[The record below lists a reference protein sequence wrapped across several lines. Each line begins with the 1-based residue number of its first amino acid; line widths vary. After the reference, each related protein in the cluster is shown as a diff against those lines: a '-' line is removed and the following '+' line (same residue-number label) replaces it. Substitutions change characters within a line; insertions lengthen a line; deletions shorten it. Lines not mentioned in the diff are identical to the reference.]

1 MVKKL
6 NFIEQLCPTEEKV
19 EKKLSE
25 SWDFDSQ
32 VLFIYVFTD
41 VIILK
46 FSYV

>member
-19 EKKLSE
+19 EKNCLNL
-25 SWDFDSQ
+25 DFDSQ